1 MNTKYTILTS
11 FNETYWQEV
20 AQDNVRKMD
29 QLWPDSEKILLYHQL
44 SKIDTSFS
52 NRIQWTD
59 LYQACP
65 ELLEFSDKWKDDLRA
80 NGKSGKKNAFRQNA
94 IKFCHK
100 TFAIWHAA
108 RQQKNGW
115 LIWLDCD
122 AIILKKIDNDFI
134 KKTCPGNKCISYI
147 GRKGKYS
154 ECGFVGYN
162 LDRPETRKFL
172 ELWENFYLSGEFIN
186 HNETHDSWTFDHI
199 RKSFNNPELFCDLN
213 AASTTDK
220 NPFANSLIGTHIV
233 HAKGGDKIKTTA
245 KLNKSHSLQGIK

>member
-20 AQDNVRKMD
+20 ARDNVRKMD
-29 QLWPDSEKILLYHQL
+29 QLWPASEKILLYHQL

-52 NRIQWTD
+52 NRVQWVD
-59 LYQACP
+59 LYQSCP
-65 ELLEFSDKWKDDLRA
+65 ALVDFINKWKDDLRA

-94 IKFCHK
+94 VKFSHK

-108 RQQKNGW
+108 RQQETGW

-122 AIILKKIDNDFI
+122 AIVLKEIDNAFVI
-134 KKTCPGNKCISYI
+134 KACPDNKCISYI

-186 HNETHDSWTFDHI
+186 HTETHDSWTFDHI
-199 RKSFNNPELFCDLN
+199 RKSFNNPDLFCDLN

-220 NPFANSLIGTHIV
+220 NPFGNSLIGTHIV
-233 HAKGGDKIKTTA
+233 HAKGADKIKTTA
-245 KLNKSHSLQGIK
+245 KLTKQIK

>member
-1 MNTKYTILTS
+1 MTVHTILTS
-11 FNETYWQEV
+11 FNETYWQEL
-20 AQDNVRKMD
+20 AQDNVRKID
-29 QLWPDSEKILLYHQL
+29 RLWPNSENILLYHQL
-44 SKIDTSFS
+44 PKIDTSFS
-52 NRIQWTD
+52 SRVQWID
-59 LYQACP
+59 LYENCP
-65 ELLEFSDKWKDDLRA
+65 ELLVFADKWKDDLRA
-80 NGKSGKKNAFRQNA
+80 NGKGGKKNSFRQNA

-122 AIILKKIDNDFI
+122 AVLLKEIDSKFI
-134 KKTCPGNKCISYI
+134 TKVCPDDKCISYI

-162 LDRPETRKFL
+162 LDKPETQKFL

-186 HNETHDSWTFDHI
+186 HRETHDSWTFDHI
-199 RKSFNNPELFCDLN
+199 RTSFDNHADLFVDLN

-220 NPFANSLIGTHIV
+220 NPFANSLIGTHIA
-233 HAKGGDKIKTTA
+233 HAKGSDKVKTTA
-245 KLNKSHSLQGIK
+245 KLIKSYNLERIK

>member
-1 MNTKYTILTS
+1 MITTYTVLTS
-11 FNETYWQEV
+11 FNKTYWQEI
-20 AQDNVRKMD
+20 AQDNVRKID
-29 QLWPDSEKILLYHQL
+29 QLWPESENILLYHQL
-44 SKIDTSFS
+44 SEIDTSFS
-52 NRIQWTD
+52 NRVQWID
-59 LYQACP
+59 LYQSCP
-65 ELLEFSDKWKDDLRA
+65 ELIEFSDRWKDDLRA

-122 AIILKKIDNDFI
+122 AIVLKKIDNEFI
-134 KKTCPGNKCISYI
+134 TTVCPDNKCISYI

-186 HNETHDSWTFDHI
+186 HSETHDSWTFDYI
-199 RKSFNNPELFCDLN
+199 RKLFDNPDLFCDLN

-220 NPFANSLIGTHIV
+220 NPFGNSLIGTHIV
-233 HAKGGDKIKTTA
+233 HAKGADKIKTTA
-245 KLNKSHSLQGIK
+245 KLKKQIK

>member
-20 AQDNVRKMD
+20 ARDNVRKMD
-29 QLWPDSEKILLYHQL
+29 QLWPASGKILLYHQL

-52 NRIQWTD
+52 NRVQWVD
-59 LYQACP
+59 LYQSCP
-65 ELLEFSDKWKDDLRA
+65 ALVDFIHKWKDDLRA

-94 IKFCHK
+94 VKFSHK

-108 RQQKNGW
+108 RQQETGW

-122 AIILKKIDNDFI
+122 VIVLKEIDNAFVI
-134 KKTCPGNKCISYI
+134 KACPDNKCISYI

-186 HNETHDSWTFDHI
+186 HTETHDSWTFDHI
-199 RKSFNNPELFCDLN
+199 RKSFNNPDLFCDLN

-220 NPFANSLIGTHIV
+220 NPFGNSLIGTHIV
-233 HAKGGDKIKTTA
+233 HAKGSDKIKTTA
-245 KLNKSHSLQGIK
+245 KLNKQIK

>member
-52 NRIQWTD
+52 NRVQWTD

-162 LDRPETRKFL
+162 LDRLETRRFL
-172 ELWENFYLSGEFIN
+172 ELWENFYLSGEFVN
-186 HNETHDSWTFDHI
+186 HSETHDSWTFDYI
-199 RKSFNNPELFCDLN
+199 RKSFDNSELFCDLN

-220 NPFANSLIGTHIV
+220 NPFANSLIGTHIA
-233 HAKGGDKIKTTA
+233 HAKGSDKIKTTA

>member
-11 FNETYWQEV
+11 FNQTYWQEV

-29 QLWPDSEKILLYHQL
+29 QLWPTSEKILLYHQL

-52 NRIQWTD
+52 NRVQWID
-59 LYQACP
+59 LYQSCP
-65 ELLEFSDKWKDDLRA
+65 ALVGFINKWKDDLRA

-94 IKFCHK
+94 VKFSHK

-108 RQQKNGW
+108 RQQETGW

-122 AIILKKIDNDFI
+122 AIVLKGIDNNFI
-134 KKTCPGNKCISYI
+134 TKVCPDNKCISYI

-162 LDRPETRKFL
+162 LARPETRKFL
-172 ELWENFYLSGEFIN
+172 EVWENFYLSGEFIN
-186 HNETHDSWTFDHI
+186 HSETHDSWTFDYI
-199 RKSFNNPELFCDLN
+199 RKSLENPDLFCDLN

-220 NPFANSLIGTHIV
+220 NPFANSLIGTHIA
-233 HAKGGDKIKTTA
+233 HAKGSDKIKNTA
-245 KLNKSHSLQGIK
+245 KLTKQIK

>member
-1 MNTKYTILTS
+1 MTIYTILTS
-11 FNETYWQEV
+11 FNETYWLEV

-29 QLWPDSEKILLYHQL
+29 QFWPHSEKILLYHQL

-52 NRIQWTD
+52 NRIQWID

-65 ELLEFSDKWKDDLRA
+65 GLLDFSDKWKDDLRA

-122 AIILKKIDNDFI
+122 AIMLKKIDNDFI
-134 KKTCPGNKCISYI
+134 TKAFPDNKCVSYL

-172 ELWENFYLSGEFIN
+172 ELWEDFYLSGEFIN
-186 HNETHDSWTFDHI
+186 HAETHDSWTFDHI
-199 RKSFNNPELFCDLN
+199 RKSFDNPDLFCDLN
-213 AASTTDK
+213 AASITDK
-220 NPFANSLIGTHIV
+220 NPFGNSLIGTHMA
-233 HAKGGDKIKTTA
+233 HAKGSDKIKTTA
-245 KLNKSHSLQGIK
+245 KLQKIKIRDTDV

>member
-29 QLWPDSEKILLYHQL
+29 QLWPSSENILLYHQL

-52 NRIQWTD
+52 NRVQWVD
-59 LYQACP
+59 LYQSCP
-65 ELLEFSDKWKDDLRA
+65 ALVDFINKWKDDLRA
-80 NGKSGKKNAFRQNA
+80 NGKGGKKNSFRQNA
-94 IKFCHK
+94 VKFCHK

-108 RQQKNGW
+108 RQQESGW

-122 AIILKKIDNDFI
+122 AIILKSIDADFLR
-134 KKTCPGNKCISYI
+134 KACPDNKCISYI

-186 HNETHDSWTFDHI
+186 HSETHDSWTFDHI
-199 RKSFNNPELFCDLN
+199 RKSFDNPDLFCDLN

-220 NPFANSLIGTHIV
+220 NPFANSLIGTHIA
-233 HAKGGDKIKTTA
+233 HAKGSDKIKTTA
-245 KLNKSHSLQGIK
+245 KLNKQIK

>member
-1 MNTKYTILTS
+1 MTLHTILTS

-29 QLWPDSEKILLYHQL
+29 QLWPESENILLYHQL
-44 SKIDTSFS
+44 LKIDTSFS
-52 NRIQWTD
+52 NRVHWID
-59 LYQACP
+59 LYQSCP
-65 ELLEFSDKWKDDLRA
+65 ELIEFSNRWKDDLRA

-122 AIILKKIDNDFI
+122 AIVLKKIDNEFI
-134 KKTCPGNKCISYI
+134 TTVCPDNKCISYI

-186 HNETHDSWTFDHI
+186 HSETHDSWTFDYI
-199 RKSFNNPELFCDLN
+199 RKSFDNPDLFCDLN

-220 NPFANSLIGTHIV
+220 NPFANSLIGTHIA
-233 HAKGGDKIKTTA
+233 HAKGSDKIKTTA
-245 KLNKSHSLQGIK
+245 KLNKQIK